1 MIKVKI
7 LTSGPW
13 VLIFISIHDENF
25 VFQTRLLHP
34 SCWQLVLLF
43 LSLQRRLRR
52 EEGTARGSREDGDP
66 GTGAS
71 SLERQLGLNRGA
83 RAALAEHR
91 GPGYRQAGRQGALLS
106 PERLSSR
113 TETNQLALSPASLV
127 RKGTLQAGGR
137 LLSLWCDRS
146 SCPGRDSVFLKRGCS
161 KHQGLPLPPISSPST
176 RPLLMCWQ
184 SLRASKP
191 SPSLPRCP
199 GLVWR

>member
-1 MIKVKI
+1 MKKVKI

-25 VFQTRLLHP
+25 VFQTLLLHP
-34 SCWQLVLLF
+34 SCWRLLLLF

-52 EEGTARGSREDGDP
+52 EEGTARGSREDGDR

-71 SLERQLGLNRGA
+71 SLERQLGLNRRA

-91 GPGYRQAGRQGALLS
+91 GPGYGQAGRQGALLS

-113 TETNQLALSPASLV
+113 TATNQLALSPASLV

-146 SCPGRDSVFLKRGCS
+146 SCPGRDSVFLKGDAQNTRDYLS
-161 KHQGLPLPPISSPST
+161 LQSPPP
-176 RPLLMCWQ
+176 
-184 SLRASKP
+184 A
-191 SPSLPRCP
+191 P
-199 GLVWR
+199 GPF